1 MTTELNADLFYLCHP
16 VGQLKELNR
25 RADLGAIKEKL
36 DELYAELEDL
46 DPDSCA
52 DAVAWVRSE
61 IDRMHYGIQRKYFD
75 GLTSTSGD

>member
-1 MTTELNADLFYLCHP
+1 MNANLHTDLFRLCHP

-52 DAVAWVRSE
+52 DAVAWMGPE
-61 IDRMHYGIQRKYFD
+61 IDRMRYDLKNIWG
-75 GLTSTSGD
+75 

>member
-1 MTTELNADLFYLCHP
+1 MNNDLDTDLFYLCHP

-36 DELYAELEDL
+36 DDLYTELEDL
-46 DPDSCA
+46 DPNSCA

-61 IDRMHYGIQRKYFD
+61 IDRLHYDIQRKHFD
-75 GLTSTSGD
+75 KLTFSGN

>member
-1 MTTELNADLFYLCHP
+1 MNTDLHIDLFRLCHP

-36 DELYAELEDL
+36 DDLYAELEDL

-52 DAVAWVRSE
+52 DAVAWVHSE
-61 IDRMHYGIQRKYFD
+61 IDRLCYDLKNIWGSKE
-75 GLTSTSGD
+75 